1 MTIADGTGVPAA
13 PDRRRIRID
22 PITRLEGHGK
32 IDIFL
37 DEAGEVADCYLQVP
51 ELRGFE
57 KFCQGR
63 PVEEMPRITARICG
77 VCPEAHMMAAAKAC
91 DAVYKVTLPLTA
103 RLLRELQYNLFF
115 VTDHATHFYA
125 LSGPDFILGPDANPA
140 ERNLVGIVRKLGVA
154 VGEQVIKC
162 RQWGH
167 EAAAIFGGKPVIPV
181 NAIPGGMSKPITAAE
196 RARLEEIS
204 VFMLEFAKFTLKVLH
219 DLVLGNPAYLDLIL
233 NGPYYHE
240 TYSMGLV
247 DERNRVTFYDGQVRV
262 VDPAGREVCRY
273 AARDYAKHVAE
284 HVEPWTYL
292 KFPYLAAIGWKG
304 FVDGPAS
311 GVYRATPQS
320 RLNVADAMATPL
332 AQQAYEEY
340 FQTLT
345 GDARGRTPVHHTL
358 AIHWARVIELVQ
370 AAERSVELVRHP
382 EITNPEKY
390 RQVPTEPPGEGV
402 GTVEAPRGTLT
413 HHYATDE
420 HGLVRKANLI
430 VGTTNNYA
438 AICMSV
444 KKAAQGVIRGGV
456 PVTEGMLNRIEMA
469 FRAYDPCFG
478 CATHSVFGRSA
489 VVLRVRDRE
498 GRVLSE
504 VRR

>member
-1 MTIADGTGVPAA
+1 MTSADTGQRPAETA
-13 PDRRRIRID
+13 AGYRRVRID

-57 KFCQGR
+57 AFCRGR
-63 PVEEMPRITARICG
+63 PVEEMPRITSRICG

-103 RLLRELQYNLFF
+103 RLVRELQYNLFF

-125 LSGPDFILGPDANPA
+125 LAGPDFILGPDAPPA
-140 ERNLVGIVRKLGVA
+140 ERNLVGIIRKLGVG

-181 NAIPGGMSKPITAAE
+181 NAIPGGVSKPISPAE
-196 RARLEEIS
+196 RLRLEEIAA
-204 VFMLEFAKFTLKVLH
+204 FMLEFAKFTLKVLH
-219 DLVLGNPAYLDLIL
+219 DVVLANPAYLDLIL

-247 DERNRVTFYDGQVRV
+247 DERNRVSFYDGQVRV
-262 VDPAGREVCRY
+262 VDPAGRELCRY
-273 AARDYAKHVAE
+273 APRDYAKHVAE
-284 HVEPWTYL
+284 RVEPWSYL
-292 KFPYLAAIGWKG
+292 KFPYLSAIGWKG

-340 FQTLT
+340 FETLT
-345 GDARGRTPVHHTL
+345 GDASGRKPVHNTL
-358 AIHWARVIELVQ
+358 AIHWARVIELLQ
-370 AAERSVELVRHP
+370 AAERAADLVRHP
-382 EITNPEKY
+382 ELTNPEKY
-390 RQVPTEPPGEGV
+390 RQVPTESPGEGV
-402 GTVEAPRGTLT
+402 GIVEAPRGTLT
-413 HHYATDE
+413 HHYVTDE
-420 HGLVRKANLI
+420 NGLVRKANLI

-478 CATHSVFGRSA
+478 CATHGVFGRSPL
-489 VVLRVRDRE
+489 VVRVRDGS
-498 GRVLSE
+498 GRV
-504 VRR
+504 R